1 MRVQH
6 KALLAEFRLETGRQK
21 CIIMYMH
28 LKKLSNSYRT
38 ELIKKKKERL
48 LSFFNFRL
56 RHYLPRHRTASILFI
71 SYGLVSRWSFCKFF
85 TSYGCCTLLIR
96 SLPTIV
102 ARWGVAAHQIVLISI
117 TGQPA
122 TDLGRGPPDHLCV
135 MTEHPAIVLG
145 ARR

>member
-6 KALLAEFRLETGRQK
+6 KALLAEFRLEIGGQK

-56 RHYLPRHRTASILFI
+56 RHYLPRYRTAPILFI

-85 TSYGCCTLLIR
+85 FSYGSCSLIR
-96 SLPTIV
+96 GLPRIV
-102 ARWGVAAHQIVLISI
+102 ARLEVSAHQIVLISI
-117 TGQPA
+117 TGDPA
-122 TDLGRGPPDHLCV
+122 TDLGSGPPDHLCV
-135 MTEHPAIVLG
+135 MTVHP
-145 ARR
+145 